1 MAQAPRPLR
10 PGELVFGYVLLA
22 LSLFLFRYAFAIE
35 GFASPSS
42 AGTFPLA
49 ATALMAATALVA
61 IVRGHRAV
69 RAQAPEGSARAF
81 LAEVTPLGVI
91 AFAAMVVAYALALE
105 MAGFIAATFVFLTV
119 AIVVFHKR
127 NLLLAAGVSLATLG
141 AVYVVFR
148 VIFVVVLPTGWL
160 FR

>member
-1 MAQAPRPLR
+1 MERAPRPLR
-10 PGELVFGYVLLA
+10 PGELAFGYFLLG
-22 LSLFLFRYAFAIE
+22 LSLFLFRYAYAIE

-61 IVRGHRAV
+61 IVRGHRAA
-69 RAQAPEGSARAF
+69 RAHAPEGSARAF

-91 AFAAMVVAYALALE
+91 AFAGMIVAYALALD
-105 MAGFIAATFVFLTV
+105 MAGFLLATFVFLTA
-119 AIVVFHKR
+119 AIAAFHR
-127 NLLLAAGVSLATLG
+127 RGLLLAAVVSLAALA

-148 VIFVVVLPTGWL
+148 VIFVVVLPQGWL